1 MIDNKILTFLKLCK
15 NLNYTKTAKDLNLT
29 QPAISQQIKALE
41 KEYAVKLFN
50 YKEKTLTLTSEGE
63 MLRRYSVEMVANNK
77 KIKENLDKFPKENKN
92 YSIGATLTIG
102 EYIMTSIIKNYLKN
116 NPSANIKMYVENTET
131 LLKKLENGTIDA
143 AIIEGS
149 FEKNKYNTKLF
160 KKSNFIGVA
169 SNKSKF
175 SNKSLSFD
183 DLVSETL
190 IIREKGSGTRAI
202 LLNALENKNINKDN
216 FKSLLEIGNFNAIKN
231 LVENNFGITFLY
243 EEVVERELKDKKLVK
258 LNIKDF
264 NLVHD
269 FNIASLKNKIDEKN
283 NFLEIIYN
291 YYA

>member
-1 MIDNKILTFLKLCK
+1 MIDNKIHTFLKLCK
-15 NLNYTKTAKDLNLT
+15 NLNYTKTARELNLT

-41 KEYAVKLFN
+41 KEYKIKLFD
-50 YKEKTLTLTSEGE
+50 YKDKTLTLTAEGK
-63 MLRRYSVEMVANNK
+63 MLRRYSIEMVANNN
-77 KIKENLDKFPKENKN
+77 KIKENIDKFPKENED

-102 EYIMTSIIKNYLKN
+102 EYVMPTIIKNYLEN
-116 NPSANIKMYVENTET
+116 NSSANIKMYVENTET
-131 LLKKLENGTIDA
+131 LLRKLEEGVIDA

-149 FEKNKYNTKLF
+149 FEKKKYNTKLF

-169 SNKSKF
+169 SSKSKF
-175 SNKSLSFD
+175 SNKVLSFD

-216 FKSLLEIGNFNAIKN
+216 FKSRLEIGNFNAIKN

-243 EEVVERELKDKKLVK
+243 EEVVKEELRDKKLIK
-258 LNIKDF
+258 LDIKDF

-283 NFLEIIYN
+283 NFLEVIYN